1 MQRSSREGRACP
13 RDYRLPQQ
21 LFSADPLL
29 RCETLYVAGGLY
41 GNPFA
46 LTALDRLVG
55 GEAEDCLVLLNGDMH
70 WFDRSLEDFQDI
82 ERRTA
87 SYVRLAGNVEREL
100 CRRQDV
106 GVGCGCAYPSCVS
119 DAAVGRSNSIHA
131 LLKETFLEDKLLRE
145 RMEGRPAA
153 AVVDVAGRKVGV
165 THGDEKLVG
174 GWQCSREALRD
185 MRRQEELGSW
195 MERNRIDVF
204 ASSHTCAPAALRLAK
219 GAVINNGAA
228 GLPNFRSQKYGLAIR
243 ISTIPARE
251 ALFGAE
257 CEGLFVDA
265 VPLRYDHKA
274 FLKWFDA
281 LWPTASPAATSYRD
295 RIANGPDDDIGNA
308 LLGGFSQ
315 RRALSEPLF

>member
-1 MQRSSREGRACP
+1 MRNSSREGRVCP
-13 RDYRLPQQ
+13 QDYRLPSG

-29 RCETLYVAGGLY
+29 CCETLYVVGGLY
-41 GNPFA
+41 GNAFA
-46 LTALDRLVG
+46 LTALDCLVG
-55 GEAEDCLVLLNGDMH
+55 EESEDSLVLLNGDMH
-70 WFDRSLEDFQDI
+70 WFDRSLEDFKAI

-87 SYVRLAGNVEREL
+87 AYVRLAGNVEREL
-100 CRRQDV
+100 CRRQDL

-119 DAAVGRSNSIHA
+119 DAAVSRSNSIHA
-131 LLKETFLEDKLLRE
+131 LLKETVSQDKLLRKI
-145 RMEGRPAA
+145 MEGRPAA

-174 GWQCSREALRD
+174 GWRCSRESLRD
-185 MRRQEELGSW
+185 GRRQEELGSW
-195 MERNRIDVF
+195 MERNGIDVF
-204 ASSHTCAPAALRLAK
+204 ATSHTCASAALRLAK

-228 GLPNFRSQKYGLAIR
+228 GLPNFRSQDYGLAIR
-243 ISTIPARE
+243 ISSLPARE

-274 FLKWFDA
+274 FLEWFDE
-281 LWPTASPAATSYRD
+281 LWPRTSPAAVSYRD

-315 RRALSEPLF
+315 RRALS